1 MGENKIVAELL
12 GKVPQ
17 LKETVEKVE
26 SATGKSIENMA
37 GEIGEKIVDAIKEQ
51 GQDDPRDVLNN
62 MKNKIFGKND

>member
-1 MGENKIVAELL
+1 MGENKIVDELL

-17 LKETVEKVE
+17 IKETVEKVE
-26 SATGKSIENMA
+26 SATGKSIENIA
-37 GEIGEKIVDAIKEQ
+37 GEIGEKIVDVIKEQ